1 MKSETLQENK
11 DIAKTK
17 LEAMLGRPASLNEIA
32 NAETDALLLVLS
44 LREQVLNLIERVIL
58 LEKK

>member
-17 LEAMLGRPASLNEIA
+17 LEGMLGRPASPNEIA
-32 NAETDALLLVLS
+32 NSETDALLLVLS
-44 LREQVLNLIERVIL
+44 LREQVINLTERVIL
-58 LEKK
+58 LEK